1 MIEHWTEV
9 ERLAYTILTNAI
21 KIKALEETRS
31 DQAGFAEPTYH
42 LANLELVSE
51 TDKAV
56 ARLAE
61 LRRIKQ

>member
-1 MIEHWTEV
+1 MIEHWTVV

-31 DQAGFAEPTYH
+31 DQTGFAEPTYH

-61 LRRIKQ
+61 LRHIKQ